1 MTLEVF
7 IETLKELVEYR
18 NGKHY
23 MGKTVLTN
31 KELNG
36 MLEVLLE
43 EKYTELNGTK
53 REKIRE
59 RVFKEIT

>member
-1 MTLEVF
+1 MTLEEF

-23 MGKTVLTN
+23 MGASVLTN

-36 MLEVLLE
+36 MLEFLLE
-43 EKYTELNGTK
+43 EEYTNLNGTR

>member
-1 MTLEVF
+1 MTLEEF

-23 MGKTVLTN
+23 MGLTILTN

-43 EKYTELNGTK
+43 EKYTNLNGTR

-59 RVFKEIT
+59 LVFKEIT